1 MYDIYIMK
9 SFTAASVETMDQKGK
24 KKAKRTSNPLTSTLS
39 AASSNESATAA
50 SSMTG
55 MTLSAKSSMTASFLS
70 ASQFRSVLLVTK
82 TVATLFLIWVV
93 YKLLTMTQAG
103 MKKDS
108 MKSLVMIHFEGG
120 EDKEYEGSYFSIFNL
135 LFIEDIIEIISNS
148 AIPSSYPKI
157 STPA

>member
-1 MYDIYIMK
+1 MK

-24 KKAKRTSNPLTSTLS
+24 KKATRSSSNPLINTLS
-39 AASSNESATAA
+39 AASTNESATAA
-50 SSMTG
+50 SSVTG

-108 MKSLVMIHFEGG
+108 MRSIPAIMMGG
-120 EDKEYEGSYFSIFNL
+120 NKP
-135 LFIEDIIEIISNS
+135 IEISLD
-148 AIPSSYPKI
+148 YEDFE
-157 STPA
+157 

>member
-1 MYDIYIMK
+1 MKKYIMYGIYIMK

-24 KKAKRTSNPLTSTLS
+24 NKAKKRTSNPLTSTLS

-108 MKSLVMIHFEGG
+108 MRGIPAIMMGG
-120 EDKEYEGSYFSIFNL
+120 NKP
-135 LFIEDIIEIISNS
+135 IEISLD
-148 AIPSSYPKI
+148 YEDFE
-157 STPA
+157 

>member
-24 KKAKRTSNPLTSTLS
+24 NKAKRSSNPLTSTLS

-93 YKLLTMTQAG
+93 YKLLSMTQAG
-103 MKKDS
+103 MKKDN
-108 MKSLVMIHFEGG
+108 MKSIPAIMMGG
-120 EDKEYEGSYFSIFNL
+120 NKP
-135 LFIEDIIEIISNS
+135 IEISLD
-148 AIPSSYPKI
+148 YEDFH
-157 STPA
+157 